1 MFDIGFGEILLIA
14 VLALVVLGP
23 EKFPAAIKTLGMW
36 IGKAKRTI
44 NGIQSEISEE
54 LRLDEIKRSVSITK
68 DELTQEL
75 DELKQPFVEA
85 KVETEVE
92 TEVEAEVEAEVDLAG
107 TSVADDNIGASDSD
121 AKAEK
126 K

>member
-1 MFDIGFGEILLIA
+1 MFDIGFGEIVLIA

-23 EKFPAAIKTLGMW
+23 EKFPTAIKTLGMW

-68 DELTQEL
+68 EELTQEL
-75 DELKQPFVEA
+75 DELKQPFTEA
-85 KVETEVE
+85 GVAAKADPSDT
-92 TEVEAEVEAEVDLAG
+92 G
-107 TSVADDNIGASDSD
+107 VADDKDDNTGVSDSD
-121 AKAEK
+121 AEADK

>member
-1 MFDIGFGEILLIA
+1 MFDIGFGEIILIA
-14 VLALVVLGP
+14 VLALVILGP
-23 EKFPAAIKTLGMW
+23 EKFPTAIKTLGMW

-68 DELTQEL
+68 EELTQEL
-75 DELKQPFVEA
+75 DELKQPFTEAGVEA
-85 KVETEVE
+85 KADQPDTDVT
-92 TEVEAEVEAEVDLAG
+92 DDR
-107 TSVADDNIGASDSD
+107 DDNTEASDSD
-121 AKAEK
+121 VKADK